1 MYRRGK
7 EYDRMAQLA
16 IQLYLDYNITE
27 FPINPLKLC
36 DKLGIILVPYSAFS
50 VEEQELLLKRSEYA
64 FFVPMS
70 LETQPMIFYND
81 MISSEGCIRLSIF
94 HEIKHFVD
102 EDDTEDPE
110 DDDLADYFGKYLAC
124 PVPYLV
130 IFGINNPMEIV
141 SKFGLS
147 FKASGYLAQNVD
159 NRRKK
164 YGDKLFPYEKPLIK
178 HLLSNAYDIFF
189 EEDDAV

>member
-16 IQLYLDYNITE
+16 IQLYLDYDLTE
-27 FPINPLKLC
+27 FPIDPEKLC
-36 DKLGIILVPYSAFS
+36 DKLGILLVPYSAFS
-50 VEEQELLLKRSEYA
+50 VEQQELLLKRSEYA

-81 MISSEGCIRLSIF
+81 MINSEGCIRLSIF

-110 DDDLADYFGKYLAC
+110 DDDLADYFGKYLAG

-130 IFGINNPMEIV
+130 VFGINNPMEIV

-159 NRRKK
+159 NRTQK
-164 YGDKLFPYEKPLIK
+164 YGDKLFPYEKPLIR
-178 HLLSNAYDIFF
+178 HLLAGAYDLFY